1 MGPGISHKCVR
12 ASGPVGMRRAGGLLW
27 AGMAVFLL
35 SAGVPVWA
43 EDIRGQGVAE
53 REYEA
58 YTAPGIR
65 LGSFVLR
72 PSLEV
77 TETYDSNVFATNT
90 DPRDDVVTN
99 INPNVSLTSDWA
111 NHELRF
117 EADLDQSLYARH
129 DDENATDW
137 RTAVSG
143 RLDVLRNTSLRG
155 SLAYATLSEERGAT
169 DAVGNAAE
177 PTVFT
182 EAVASIGLRQTFN
195 RLSGDI
201 SASYTELD
209 FDDTPLIGGGVSD
222 NDDRD
227 RSLLEVAVEIGYELV
242 ADTVVFLRGTYNTR
256 DYDQTPPTVALNR
269 DSDGYQ
275 IVAGSRFEL
284 GSLARGEVFAGYQ
297 EQSFDD
303 PVFAPASGIA
313 YGASVDWFVTP
324 LTTLRFSADS
334 SIEDTSSGSA
344 SSFERMQAGIGIDHE
359 FMRNLVASADIAYAE
374 ENFQGSNRKDEIYV
388 YDLGINYLIDRHFSV
403 GAFVG
408 YEERDSNLVGD
419 SFSRETIGVRIRSA
433 L

>member
-201 SASYTELD
+201 SASYAELD

-359 FMRNLVASADIAYAE
+359 FMRNLVASADVAYAE